1 MVTFWAL
8 VKTIA
13 MWVKLLR
20 LLFGATF
27 AKLGLLFISTS
38 GHTAHDIDHC
48 KTFSCY
54 KQARLVVPKFDRT
67 DPCKILMQYFR
78 VCTFPVKPVFP
89 PKRESVVTSKRKR
102 KQQST
107 LFAIHKFNLP
117 PLFHSFPVW
126 PDGEIKG
133 SPSSFKSY
141 PQSSLTSLT

>member
-117 PLFHSFPVW
+117 HCSFILTERLIKPLNEPWFINFIFIV
-126 PDGEIKG
+126 EAK
-133 SPSSFKSY
+133 PS
-141 PQSSLTSLT
+141 